1 MEQPIATAPVLKKVR
16 LNRELSKVVKSTN
29 GQTVVFIQQ
38 EYGLKR
44 KLGDYMNFMLTYPTD
59 KTYCEL
65 RSNLLTITRTT

>member
-1 MEQPIATAPVLKKVR
+1 MEQPVVTAPVLKKVR
-16 LNRELSKVVKSTN
+16 LNRELSKIVKSAN